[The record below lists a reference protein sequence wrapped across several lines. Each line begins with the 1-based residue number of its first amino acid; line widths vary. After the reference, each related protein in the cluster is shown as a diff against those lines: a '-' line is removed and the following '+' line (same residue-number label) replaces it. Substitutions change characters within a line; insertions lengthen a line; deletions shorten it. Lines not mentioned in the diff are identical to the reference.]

1 MTRATAPIDVAVGVV
16 SRRDAAVLL
25 GQRVPGKPYAGWWEF
40 PGGKLEPGESVG
52 QALARELH
60 EELGLRVNSSLP
72 WVVRDYLYP
81 HAAVRLHFRRVVDF
95 DGEPSS
101 REGQAFV
108 WRSPR
113 SIDVAPLLPATVP
126 VIGWLR
132 TPTLCVQ
139 SSFASLGEA
148 AGCAAIERALSGCVR
163 DAATRAPRSSL
174 EAAAHADAQ
183 AIDPLAQVIDASAGM
198 PIVLLD
204 EPLLEPRR
212 FESLFYRVRALCDA
226 HRAPL
231 LVGDSHPRS
240 FARAAEGVT
249 VSAQRLERLDARPP
263 GRITI
268 AHCRSRAQ
276 LALAA
281 RLGLDLAIAPA
292 AASPDLAARATL
304 PVFREIAAPT
314 TGLTACVAAAW
325 REGAH
330 GVALP
335 ASFWHDG
342 LRQEGDR
349 TNRG

>member
-1 MTRATAPIDVAVGVV
+1 MTGSTAPIDVAVGVV
-16 SRRDAAVLL
+16 IRRDGAVLL

-40 PGGKLEPGESVG
+40 PGGKLEPGESVEG
-52 QALARELH
+52 ALARELH
-60 EELGLRVNSSLP
+60 EELGLQVNRSLP

-81 HAAVRLHFRRVVDF
+81 HAAVRLHFRRVVEF

-132 TPTLCVQ
+132 TPTLCVR
-139 SSFASLGEA
+139 SSCASLGEA
-148 AGCAAIERALSGCVR
+148 ATCAAIERALSGR
-163 DAATRAPRSSL
+163 AGDAATRAPSFPAETGRQS
-174 EAAAHADAQ
+174 DAWTT
-183 AIDPLAQVIDASAGM
+183 DPLAPLVDAWIGT

-204 EPLLEPRR
+204 EPRLDLPR
-212 FESLFYRVRALCDA
+212 FESLYYRVRALCEA

-231 LVGDSHPRS
+231 LVGDAHSRS
-240 FARAAEGVT
+240 FAQAADGVS
-249 VSAQRLERLDARPP
+249 VSAQRLDGLDARPP

-268 AHCRSRAQ
+268 AHCRSQAQ

-281 RLGLDLAIAPA
+281 RLRFDLAIAPA
-292 AASPDLAARATL
+292 AASPDLFRCANL
-304 PVFREIAAPT
+304 PVFREARAHSAGIH
-314 TGLTACVAAAW
+314 ACMSAAW
-325 REGAH
+325 RDGAH
-330 GVALP
+330 GVALS

-342 LRQEGDR
+342 VREEDDR
-349 TNRG
+349 AGRG